1 MKKVAPPQATRHT
14 ISGCRLDVEME
25 LDQGKVTAL
34 NRPGVNENTSSGRNV
49 RVSPTYPTQ
58 MNELGKKGRGSSLVC
73 AVLAI
78 QEAE

>member
-14 ISGCRLDVEME
+14 ISGCRLDVEMG

-34 NRPGVNENTSSGRNV
+34 NRPGVNENSSSGRNV
-49 RVSPTYPTQ
+49 RESLPPTQ